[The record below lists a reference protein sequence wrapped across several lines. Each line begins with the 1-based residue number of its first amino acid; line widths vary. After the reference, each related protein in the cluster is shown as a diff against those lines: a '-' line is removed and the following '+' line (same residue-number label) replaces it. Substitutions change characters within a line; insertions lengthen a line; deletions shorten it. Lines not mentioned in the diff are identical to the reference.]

1 MLLEVGCGQG
11 KVIRLLQRVGSTPVD
26 AQISSKEEAEDS
38 MAASVR
44 ALTSVIQYGSG
55 ILDNDCQNLAESIS
69 ADCLRMNVL
78 RK

>member
-1 MLLEVGCGQG
+1 M
-11 KVIRLLQRVGSTPVD
+11 D